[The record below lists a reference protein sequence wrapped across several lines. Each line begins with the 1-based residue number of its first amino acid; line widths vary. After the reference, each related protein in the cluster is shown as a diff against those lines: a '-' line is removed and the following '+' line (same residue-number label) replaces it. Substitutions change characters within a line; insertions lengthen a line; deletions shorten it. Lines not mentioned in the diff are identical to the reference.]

1 MTTIILETGPLP
13 ATFTLTRL
21 DAPIRRRPLYGY
33 RIPAGFPSPAEEYV
47 DSMLDL
53 NEYLIKNAISTFYFK
68 AQGHSMR
75 NARIFDGDL
84 LPVDRSIEPKHGH
97 IVLAMIDGEF
107 TIKRLYQRGRIVELH
122 PDNHHF
128 QPIRFVE
135 GQELRILGV
144 VTGSISKFAV

>member
-1 MTTIILETGPLP
+1 MPTIILETGPLP
-13 ATFTLTRL
+13 ATFTLTTI
-21 DAPIRRRPLYGY
+21 DAPEVRRPLYGY

-53 NEYLIKNAISTFYFK
+53 NEYLIKNAISTFYFR

-84 LPVDRSIEPKHGH
+84 LTVDRSIEPKHGH

-107 TIKRLYQRGRIVELH
+107 TVKR
-122 PDNHHF
+122 
-128 QPIRFVE
+128 
-135 GQELRILGV
+135 
-144 VTGSISKFAV
+144 

>member
-13 ATFTLTRL
+13 AIFHLTKL
-21 DAPIRRRPLYGY
+21 NAPSVRRPLYGF

-47 DSMLDL
+47 DRLLDL
-53 NEYLIKNAISTFYFK
+53 NEYLIKNAVSTFYFR

-84 LPVDRSIEPKHGH
+84 LTVDRSIEPKHGH

-107 TIKRLYQRGRIVELH
+107 TCKRLYVRGRIVELH
-122 PDNHHF
+122 PESPDF
-128 QPIRFVE
+128 QPIRFAE
-135 GQELRILGV
+135 GQELRILGI
-144 VTGSISKFAV
+144 VTGSVSKFQV